1 MSRGKL
7 LHTARAAEATKTS
20 GVSKTKIPGRASGSV
35 KRYLYTQRYSRQR
48 GKQQWVGYDLGKQ
61 VDQHKEHDHQG
72 KDSNY
77 AS

>member
-20 GVSKTKIPGRASGSV
+20 SGSV